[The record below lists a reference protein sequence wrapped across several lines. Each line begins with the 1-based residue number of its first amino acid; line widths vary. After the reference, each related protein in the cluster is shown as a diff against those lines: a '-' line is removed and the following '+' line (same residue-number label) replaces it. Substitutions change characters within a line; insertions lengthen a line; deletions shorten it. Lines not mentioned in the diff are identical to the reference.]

1 MPTYFRFL
9 QRRTAISGRVPEV
22 TGLCSGELYLQLADE
37 TIYYRNCNQELTTV
51 LTDGYACGQNVIKF
65 SGAESGDF
73 PLWNG
78 SNFIAYNTGDL
89 ASGIQAFS
97 VDLTP
102 YETTGYARTCY
113 VTTGE
118 TGSFA
123 NSVDLTPYE
132 TTGYARTCYVTTG
145 ETGSFANSVDF
156 TPYETTGYARVCYVT
171 TGETG
176 SFATSSSIFETGNG
190 INSYALKNASNQV
203 IGNYALAIGSGNIAS
218 GNYSQTFG
226 SNIITKQYGEV
237 AFSNGKFSED
247 GDSQYSFVVG
257 RVATTNSSPTNI
269 LIDGQ
274 NSIINLDLK
283 NHILFTA
290 NIVGAG
296 NGKYASF
303 ELKGMI
309 KRSNTESVSF
319 DSVDFANSVSKV
331 IFART
336 NSSYD
341 VSAIASKVDGS
352 LKIEVVGDASS
363 EMRWL
368 AKIDLLK
375 INSIYS

>member
-1 MPTYFRFL
+1 MSISYRFL
-9 QRRTAISGRVPEV
+9 QRRTSVTGRVPEV

-37 TIYYRNCNQELTTV
+37 TIYYRNSSQELTTV
-51 LTDGYACGQNVIKF
+51 ITDGYVCGQNIIKF
-65 SGAESGDF
+65 SGANSGDF

-78 SNFIAYNTGDL
+78 NNFIPYGTGDL
-89 ASGIQAFS
+89 ALAIQTSS

-113 VTTGE
+113 VTTGQ

-123 NSVDLTPYE
+123 SSIDLSPYE
-132 TTGYARTCYVTTG
+132 TTGYARACYVTTG
-145 ETGSFANSVDF
+145 QTGLFS
-156 TPYETTGYARVCYVT
+156 
-171 TGETG
+171 
-176 SFATSSSIFETGNG
+176 TSDLFFETGNG
-190 INSYALKNASNQV
+190 SSSFYLKNSNNQ
-203 IGNYALAIGSGNIAS
+203 AIGDYSLSIGCGNIAS
-218 GNYSQTFG
+218 GDYSQVFG

-247 GDSQYSFVVG
+247 GDSQYSFVIG
-257 RVATTNSSPTNI
+257 RVATTNSSPTKI
-269 LIDGQ
+269 LIDAQ
-274 NSIINLDLK
+274 DSIINLDLK

-319 DSVDFANSVSKV
+319 DSVDFTNSVSKV

-341 VSAIASKVDGS
+341 VNAIASKIDGS
-352 LKIEVVGDASS
+352 LKIEVIGDASS
-363 EMRWL
+363 QMRWL

>member
-1 MPTYFRFL
+1 MSISFRFL
-9 QRRTAISGRVPEV
+9 QRRTSITGRVPEI
-22 TGLCSGELYLQLADE
+22 TGLCSGELYLQLADK
-37 TIYYRNCNQELTTV
+37 TIYYRNSDQELTTV
-51 LTDGYACGQNVIKF
+51 LTDGYACGQNIIKF

-78 SNFIAYNTGDL
+78 NNFIAYNTGDL
-89 ASGIQAFS
+89 ASAIQTSS

-113 VTTGE
+113 VTTGQ
-118 TGSFA
+118 TG
-123 NSVDLTPYE
+123 L
-132 TTGYARTCYVTTG
+132 
-145 ETGSFANSVDF
+145 
-156 TPYETTGYARVCYVT
+156 
-171 TGETG
+171 
-176 SFATSSSIFETGNG
+176 FATSSSIFETGNG
-190 INSYALKNASNQV
+190 INSYALKNANNQA
-203 IGNYALAIGSGNIAS
+203 IGNYALSIGSGNIAS

-247 GDSQYSFVVG
+247 GDSQYSFVIG
-257 RVATTNSSPTNI
+257 RVATTNSSATKI
-269 LIDGQ
+269 LINGQ
-274 NSIINLDLK
+274 DSIINLDLK

-309 KRSNTESVSF
+309 KRSNIESVSF
-319 DSVDFANSVSKV
+319 DSVDFTNSVSKV

-341 VSAIASKVDGS
+341 VNAIASKIDGS

-363 EMRWL
+363 QMRWL

>member
-145 ETGSFANSVDF
+145 ETGSFA
-156 TPYETTGYARVCYVT
+156 
-171 TGETG
+171 
-176 SFATSSSIFETGNG
+176 TSSSIFETGNG

-257 RVATTNSSPTNI
+257 RVTTTNSSPTNI

-274 NSIINLDLK
+274 DSIINLDLK

-319 DSVDFANSVSKV
+319 DSVDFTNSVSKV

>member
-1 MPTYFRFL
+1 MSISFRFL
-9 QRRTAISGRVPEV
+9 QRRTQITGRVPEV
-22 TGLCSGELYLQLADE
+22 TGLCSGELYLQLADK
-37 TIYYRNCNQELTTV
+37 TIYYRNADQQLTTV

-73 PLWNG
+73 ALWNG
-78 SNFIAYNTGDL
+78 NNFIAYNTGDL
-89 ASGIQAFS
+89 ACAIQTCS
-97 VDLTP
+97 VDLSP

-123 NSVDLTPYE
+123 SSVDLTPYE
-132 TTGYARTCYVTTG
+132 TTGYARVNYITTG
-145 ETGSFANSVDF
+145 Q
-156 TPYETTGYARVCYVT
+156 
-171 TGETG
+171 TG

-237 AFSNGKFSED
+237 AFSNGRFSED

-257 RVATTNSSPTNI
+257 RATTTNSSSTKI
-269 LIDGQ
+269 LINGQ
-274 NSIINLDLK
+274 DSIINLDLK

-319 DSVDFANSVSKV
+319 DSVDFTNSVSKV

-341 VSAIASKVDGS
+341 ANAIASKVDGS

-363 EMRWL
+363 QMRWL

>member
-1 MPTYFRFL
+1 MSISFRFL
-9 QRRTAISGRVPEV
+9 QRRTSITGRVPEI
-22 TGLCSGELYLQLADE
+22 TGLCSGELYLQLADK
-37 TIYYRNCNQELTTV
+37 TIYYRNSDQELTTV
-51 LTDGYACGQNVIKF
+51 LTDGYACGQNIIKF

-78 SNFIAYNTGDL
+78 NNFIAYNTGDL
-89 ASGIQAFS
+89 ASAIQTCS

-113 VTTGE
+113 VTTGQ
-118 TGSFA
+118 TG
-123 NSVDLTPYE
+123 L
-132 TTGYARTCYVTTG
+132 
-145 ETGSFANSVDF
+145 
-156 TPYETTGYARVCYVT
+156 
-171 TGETG
+171 
-176 SFATSSSIFETGNG
+176 FATSSSIFETGNG
-190 INSYALKNASNQV
+190 INSYTLKNANNQA
-203 IGNYALAIGSGNIAS
+203 IGNYALSIGSGNIAS

-237 AFSNGKFSED
+237 AFSNGKFSEN

-257 RVATTNSSPTNI
+257 RVVTTNSSPTKI

-274 NSIINLDLK
+274 DSIINLDLK
-283 NHILFTA
+283 NHILFTV

-309 KRSNTESVSF
+309 KRSNTESISF
-319 DSVDFANSVSKV
+319 DSVDFTNSVSKV

-341 VSAIASKVDGS
+341 VNAIASKVDGS

-363 EMRWL
+363 QMRWL

>member
-1 MPTYFRFL
+1 MSISFRFL
-9 QRRTAISGRVPEV
+9 QRRTSITGRVPEI
-22 TGLCSGELYLQLADE
+22 TGLCSGELYLQLADK
-37 TIYYRNCNQELTTV
+37 TIYYRNSDQELTTV

-78 SNFIAYNTGDL
+78 NNFIAYNTGDL
-89 ASGIQAFS
+89 ASAIQTSS

-113 VTTGE
+113 VTTGQ
-118 TGSFA
+118 TG
-123 NSVDLTPYE
+123 L
-132 TTGYARTCYVTTG
+132 
-145 ETGSFANSVDF
+145 
-156 TPYETTGYARVCYVT
+156 
-171 TGETG
+171 
-176 SFATSSSIFETGNG
+176 FATSSSIFETGNG
-190 INSYALKNASNQV
+190 INSYALKNANNQA
-203 IGNYALAIGSGNIAS
+203 IGNYALSIGSGNIAS

-257 RVATTNSSPTNI
+257 RVATTNSSPTKI
-269 LIDGQ
+269 LINAQD
-274 NSIINLDLK
+274 SIINLDLK

-319 DSVDFANSVSKV
+319 DSVDFTNSVSKV

-341 VSAIASKVDGS
+341 VNAIASKIDGS
-352 LKIEVVGDASS
+352 LKIEVIGDASS
-363 EMRWL
+363 QMRWL

>member
-1 MPTYFRFL
+1 MSISYRFL
-9 QRRTAISGRVPEV
+9 QRRTSVTGRVPEV

-37 TIYYRNCNQELTTV
+37 TIYYRNSNQELTTV
-51 LTDGYACGQNVIKF
+51 ITDGYVCGQNIIKF
-65 SGAESGDF
+65 SGAQSGDF

-78 SNFIAYNTGDL
+78 NNFIAYSTGDL
-89 ASGIQAFS
+89 ANAIQTSG
-97 VDLTP
+97 VDLTPYETTGYARACYVTTGQTGLFGSNVDLAP

-113 VTTGE
+113 VTTGQ
-118 TGSFA
+118 
-123 NSVDLTPYE
+123 
-132 TTGYARTCYVTTG
+132 
-145 ETGSFANSVDF
+145 
-156 TPYETTGYARVCYVT
+156 
-171 TGETG
+171 TG

-190 INSYALKNASNQV
+190 INSYALKNSSNQT
-203 IGNYALAIGSGNIAS
+203 IGDYSFSIGSNNIAS

-226 SNIITKQYGEV
+226 SNIVTKQYGEV
-237 AFSNGKFSED
+237 AFSNGRFSEN

-257 RVATTNSSPTNI
+257 RATTTNSSAVKI
-269 LIDGQ
+269 LINGQ
-274 NSIINLDLK
+274 DSIINLDLR

-296 NGKYASF
+296 NDKYASF

-319 DSVDFANSVSKV
+319 DSVDFTNSVSKV

-336 NSSYD
+336 HFSYD
-341 VSAIASKVDGS
+341 VNAIASKTDGS
-352 LKIEVVGDASS
+352 LKIEVIGDSS
-363 EMRWL
+363 SQMRWL

>member
-1 MPTYFRFL
+1 MSTYLRFL
-9 QRRTAISGRVPEV
+9 QRRTSITGRVPEV
-22 TGLCSGELYLQLADE
+22 TGLCSGELYVQLADE
-37 TIYYRNCNQELTTV
+37 TIYYRNCDQQLTTV

-78 SNFIAYNTGDL
+78 SNFIAYSTGDL
-89 ASGIQAFS
+89 ASAIQTCS

-102 YETTGYARTCY
+102 YETTGYARVCY
-113 VTTGE
+113 ITTGQ
-118 TGSFA
+118 
-123 NSVDLTPYE
+123 
-132 TTGYARTCYVTTG
+132 
-145 ETGSFANSVDF
+145 
-156 TPYETTGYARVCYVT
+156 
-171 TGETG
+171 TG
-176 SFATSSSIFETGNG
+176 SFATSSSIFETGSG
-190 INSYALKNASNQV
+190 INSYGLKNANNQV
-203 IGNYALAIGSGNIAS
+203 IGNYALAIGSENIAS
-218 GNYSQTFG
+218 GDYSQTFG

-237 AFSNGKFSED
+237 AFSNGRFSED
-247 GDSQYSFVVG
+247 GDSQYSFVIG
-257 RVATTNSSPTNI
+257 RVATTNSSATKI

-274 NSIINLDLK
+274 DSIVNLDLK

-290 NIVGAG
+290 NVVGAG

-319 DSVDFANSVSKV
+319 DSVDFTNSVSKV

-341 VSAIASKVDGS
+341 VNAIASKVDGS
-352 LKIEVVGDASS
+352 LKIEVIGDSS
-363 EMRWL
+363 SQMRWL

-375 INSIYS
+375 INSTYS

>member
-1 MPTYFRFL
+1 MSTYLRFL
-9 QRRTAISGRVPEV
+9 QRRTSITGRVPEV
-22 TGLCSGELYLQLADE
+22 TGLCSGELYVQLADK
-37 TIYYRNCNQELTTV
+37 TIYYRNCDQQLTTV

-73 PLWNG
+73 ALWNG
-78 SNFIAYNTGDL
+78 SNFIPYNTGDL
-89 ASGIQAFS
+89 ASAIQAFS

-123 NSVDLTPYE
+123 TL
-132 TTGYARTCYVTTG
+132 
-145 ETGSFANSVDF
+145 
-156 TPYETTGYARVCYVT
+156 
-171 TGETG
+171 
-176 SFATSSSIFETGNG
+176 SSIFETGNG
-190 INSYALKNASNQV
+190 INSHALKNANNQA
-203 IGNYALAIGSGNIAS
+203 IGSYALAIGSGNIAS

-226 SNIITKQYGEV
+226 SNIITKQHGEV

-247 GDSQYSFVVG
+247 GDSQYSFVIG
-257 RVATTNSSPTNI
+257 RVATTNSSATKI
-269 LIDGQ
+269 LINGQ
-274 NSIINLDLK
+274 DSILNLDLR

-290 NIVGAG
+290 NVVGAG

-319 DSVDFANSVSKV
+319 DSVDFTNNVSKV

-341 VSAIASKVDGS
+341 VNAIASKVDGS
-352 LKIEVVGDASS
+352 LKIEVVGDVSS
-363 EMRWL
+363 QMRWL

>member
-1 MPTYFRFL
+1 MSTYLRFL
-9 QRRTAISGRVPEV
+9 QRRTSITGRVPEV
-22 TGLCSGELYLQLADE
+22 TGLCSGELYVQLADK
-37 TIYYRNCNQELTTV
+37 TIYYRNCDQQLTTV

-78 SNFIAYNTGDL
+78 SNFVAYNTGDL
-89 ASGIQAFS
+89 ASAIQTCS
-97 VDLTP
+97 IDLTP
-102 YETTGYARTCY
+102 YETTGYART
-113 VTTGE
+113 
-118 TGSFA
+118 
-123 NSVDLTPYE
+123 
-132 TTGYARTCYVTTG
+132 
-145 ETGSFANSVDF
+145 
-156 TPYETTGYARVCYVT
+156 CYVT

-190 INSYALKNASNQV
+190 INSYALKNANNQT
-203 IGNYALAIGSGNIAS
+203 IGDYSLSIGSGNISS
-218 GNYSQTFG
+218 GNYSQAFG

-257 RVATTNSSPTNI
+257 RVATTNSSATKI
-269 LIDGQ
+269 LINGQ
-274 NSIINLDLK
+274 DSIINLDLK

-290 NIVGAG
+290 NVVGAG

-309 KRSNTESVSF
+309 KRSNIESVSF
-319 DSVDFANSVSKV
+319 DSVDFTNSISKV

-341 VSAIASKVDGS
+341 VNAIASKIDGS
-352 LKIEVVGDASS
+352 LKIEVIGDASS
-363 EMRWL
+363 QMRWL

>member
-1 MPTYFRFL
+1 MSIAFKFL
-9 QRRTAISGRVPEV
+9 QRRTSVTGRVPEI
-22 TGLCSGELYLQLADE
+22 TGLCSGELYLQLADK
-37 TIYYRNCNQELTTV
+37 TIYYRNSDQQLTTV

-78 SNFIAYNTGDL
+78 NNFIAYNTGDL
-89 ASGIQAFS
+89 ASAIQTSS

-123 NSVDLTPYE
+123 SSVDLTPYE
-132 TTGYARTCYVTTG
+132 TTGYARVCYITTG
-145 ETGSFANSVDF
+145 QTGL
-156 TPYETTGYARVCYVT
+156 
-171 TGETG
+171 
-176 SFATSSSIFETGNG
+176 FATSSSIFETGNG
-190 INSYALKNASNQV
+190 INSYALKNANNQA
-203 IGNYALAIGSGNIAS
+203 IGNYALSIGSGNIAS

-257 RVATTNSSPTNI
+257 RVTTTNSSPTKI
-269 LIDGQ
+269 LINAQD
-274 NSIINLDLK
+274 SIINLDLK

-319 DSVDFANSVSKV
+319 DSVDFTNSVSKV

-341 VSAIASKVDGS
+341 ANAIASKVDGS